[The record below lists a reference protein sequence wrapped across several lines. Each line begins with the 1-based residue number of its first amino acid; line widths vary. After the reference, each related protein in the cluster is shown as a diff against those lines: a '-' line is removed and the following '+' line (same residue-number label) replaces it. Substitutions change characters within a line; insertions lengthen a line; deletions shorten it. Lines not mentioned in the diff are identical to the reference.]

1 MKTLNALTQSI
12 LDLSK
17 SEQAQLCQVLK
28 DNATIFY
35 KIIPEIPLVSY
46 IATGKLD
53 GLTQEVLDMY
63 NEHQSAK

>member
-1 MKTLNALTQSI
+1 M

-17 SEQAQLCQVLK
+17 AEQAQLCQVLK
-28 DNATIFY
+28 DNADLFY

-46 IATGKLD
+46 IATGTTN

-63 NEHQSAK
+63 LENQPAK